1 MERRS
6 LSLSAPRPSPIHLH
20 KCYRY
25 VVLFI
30 LYVQT
35 LTDSSS
41 LALAAGSYDSIRWA
55 AGIYI
60 YNIVIIA
67 EATVPAIYQQSFGA
81 VDPTNSGE
89 TSVNSLSRVLST
101 SSLPAATVD
110 KVRHTYTIHPSHCSI
125 LILILMFS
133 FSYTLPPSI
142 CCCCSFSLVVTIQDR

>member
-6 LSLSAPRPSPIHLH
+6 VSISTPRPSPIHLH
-20 KCYRY
+20 QCYRY
-25 VVLFI
+25 VVLYI

-41 LALAAGSYDSIRWA
+41 LGSYDSTIL
-55 AGIYI
+55 
-60 YNIVIIA
+60 IA

-101 SSLPAATVD
+101 SSLPAAKVD
-110 KVRHTYTIHPSHCSI
+110 KVRHTHTHPTPPPTAHSHGSRSPSVF
-125 LILILMFS
+125 L
-133 FSYTLPPSI
+133 LPPTLIRSI
-142 CCCCSFSLVVTIQDR
+142 DMLFIFTGVTISRSLTS